1 MNNKKFQET
10 LEQLKEELEIQGV
23 EFNDENDLIAAV
35 EYIIEYDY
43 PQNNMWKILYVTTLK
58 CSRIYKTKEV

>member
-43 PQNNMWKILYVTTLK
+43 PPEQYVEDTLCNYPEMFK
-58 CSRIYKTKEV
+58 DL